1 MNNKT
6 SKLIA
11 SGLGHIAWYA
21 NRMARR
27 LTQENPRSLLI
38 EQQEEL
44 SLYRTVSGDLFWLDP
59 SGYVGRC
66 IVESGV
72 FEPWSTKVV
81 HALVKSGGTVLD
93 VGANIGY
100 YTVLLSRLA
109 GRDGRILA
117 FEPTAN
123 FRKILSM
130 NIAVNNLNN
139 VEVIPAGL
147 SDKSQKL
154 DIYLTVDTATLH
166 PSDSKK
172 ETDRKNDSNREV
184 IELIT
189 LDDYIRRN
197 PLERIDFIKIDVDG
211 HEPSIL
217 RGAWETLEKYHPVV
231 LLEVNHVS
239 YHRAGYAAWDLYR
252 EIKGKGWY
260 VYREDGLKEVLN
272 EDDFLIHCANFRNG
286 SNIIISKTPVNAPS
300 EWSQPDL

>member
-1 MNNKT
+1 M
-6 SKLIA
+6 
-11 SGLGHIAWYA
+11 
-21 NRMARR
+21 
-27 LTQENPRSLLI
+27 LT
-38 EQQEEL
+38 
-44 SLYRTVSGDLFWLDP
+44 
-59 SGYVGRC
+59 
-66 IVESGV
+66 
-72 FEPWSTKVV
+72 
-81 HALVKSGGTVLD
+81 
-93 VGANIGY
+93 
-100 YTVLLSRLA
+100 
-109 GRDGRILA
+109 
-117 FEPTAN
+117 
-123 FRKILSM
+123 
-130 NIAVNNLNN
+130 
-139 VEVIPAGL
+139 
-147 SDKSQKL
+147 

-252 EIKGKGWY
+252 EIKGKGWH

-272 EDDFLIHCANFRNG
+272 EDDFLVHCANFKYG
-286 SNIIISKTPVNAPS
+286 SNIIISKNPVHAPS
-300 EWSQPDL
+300 E